1 MKRETR
7 DRNVL
12 DKFAKDFVSVIE
24 KITEYIIVS
33 GFVAITHGR
42 SRGTEDIDVIIRRI
56 AKEKFSGMHAALE
69 KSGFECIQSDDAGSI
84 YEQLNDNQSVRYV
97 RKGEVIPEIELKFAR
112 DVLDDYQLK
121 TKKKLPLSGMDV
133 WFSSIEVNIAFK
145 EELLKS
151 PKDLEDAKHL
161 RIIYSGKIN
170 ENEINKVKDMI
181 RKYRLSKIR

>member
-1 MKRETR
+1 MKRETQ

-12 DKFAKDFVSVIE
+12 DKFAKDFVSIVE
-24 KITEYIIVS
+24 RFSEYIIVS
-33 GFVAITHGR
+33 GFVAISHGR
-42 SRGTEDIDVIIRRI
+42 SRGTEDIDVIMRRLP
-56 AKEKFSGMHAALE
+56 ESKFSGMHSTLV
-69 KSGFECIQSDDAGSI
+69 KSGFECMQSNDAGDV

-97 RKGEVIPEIELKFAR
+97 RKGEVIPEIELKFTR
-112 DVLDDYQLK
+112 DDLDDYQLK

-161 RIIYSGKIN
+161 RIIYSGKID
-170 ENEINKVKDMI
+170 EKEISKVKGMI